1 METIQTTGEI
11 IRAIRRDKGVT
22 QKELASALGV
32 SYQMVQSWERGARNP
47 KRETL
52 EKIAAALGVPDY
64 KLLPNSAYLER
75 LAQAKEEVQGELW
88 AEETID
94 RDEGHPWDNWTYN
107 DNREKKIYF
116 VAPKYSIDPLVLS
129 YEIPKRGEAIP
140 PDIQKVSD
148 IMQTMNDTGR
158 RVAVER
164 VQELAQIPAYQQQ
177 QPNPDKK

>member
-1 METIQTTGEI
+1 MDQSIGTRIREI
-11 IRAIRRDKGVT
+11 RKSKGLT
-22 QKELASALGV
+22 QKELGEKAGIAEPTIRRYELGKL
-32 SYQMVQSWERGARNP
+32 NP

-94 RDEGHPWDNWTYN
+94 RDDGHPWDNWTYN
-107 DNREKKIYF
+107 DNREKKIYS
-116 VAPKYSIDPLVLS
+116 VAPKYSVDPLVLS

-148 IMQTMNDTGR
+148 IMRTMNDTGR

-164 VQELAQIPAYQQQ
+164 VQELAQIPAYQKG
-177 QPNPDKK
+177 PDPDEK